1 MFNLLLVTSSLLLT
15 IRKESIMEPK
25 EKLFREII
33 KLEEKI
39 DGHKAEIEKLKAR
52 AVKLGWAEMG
62 PETKSLRAPNRQWW
76 EEHQP
81 NLFQE
86 MIKYYDPVTV
96 KGRFKDGGYKNK
108 LAKAIAA
115 EIA

>member
-1 MFNLLLVTSSLLLT
+1 
-15 IRKESIMEPK
+15 MEPK
-25 EKLFREII
+25 EKLFRELITLDKEI
-33 KLEEKI
+33 KERETR
-39 DGHKAEIEKLKAR
+39 IEKLKAR
-52 AVKLGWAEMG
+52 AVKLGWAEIG
-62 PETKSLRAPNRQWW
+62 DDYDSLRAPSKDWW
-76 EEHQP
+76 KEHQP

>member
-1 MFNLLLVTSSLLLT
+1 MLLLT
-15 IRKESIMEPK
+15 IRKESIMQPK

-33 KLEEKI
+33 KLEK
-39 DGHKAEIEKLKAR
+39 EINDRKDQIQSLQKR

-62 PETKSLRAPNRQWW
+62 DDYDSLRAPSKDWW
-76 EEHQP
+76 KEHQP

>member
-1 MFNLLLVTSSLLLT
+1 
-15 IRKESIMEPK
+15 MEPK

-39 DGHKAEIEKLKAR
+39 DGHKAEVEKLKAR
-52 AVKLGWAEMG
+52 AVKLGWAEIG
-62 PETKSLRAPNRQWW
+62 DDYDSLRAPSKDWW
-76 EEHQP
+76 KEHQP

>member
-1 MFNLLLVTSSLLLT
+1 
-15 IRKESIMEPK
+15 MEPK

-62 PETKSLRAPNRQWW
+62 PETKSLRAPSRQWW
-76 EEHQP
+76 ETHQP

-115 EIA
+115 EIV

>member
-1 MFNLLLVTSSLLLT
+1 MQ
-15 IRKESIMEPK
+15 PK

-33 KLEEKI
+33 KLDKEIKE
-39 DGHKAEIEKLKAR
+39 HKARIKVLEAR

-62 PETKSLRAPNRQWW
+62 DDYDSLRAPSKDWW
-76 EEHQP
+76 KKHQP

>member
-1 MFNLLLVTSSLLLT
+1 M
-15 IRKESIMEPK
+15 MQPK

-33 KLEEKI
+33 KLEKKI
-39 DGHKAEIEKLKAR
+39 EGDKAEIERLKAR

>member
-1 MFNLLLVTSSLLLT
+1 MQ
-15 IRKESIMEPK
+15 PK
-25 EKLFREII
+25 EKLFLEII
-33 KLEEKI
+33 TLEKEIKDREARI
-39 DGHKAEIEKLKAR
+39 KALQAR
-52 AVKLGWAEMG
+52 AVKLKWAEMG
-62 PETKSLRAPNRQWW
+62 DDYDSLRAPNRQWW